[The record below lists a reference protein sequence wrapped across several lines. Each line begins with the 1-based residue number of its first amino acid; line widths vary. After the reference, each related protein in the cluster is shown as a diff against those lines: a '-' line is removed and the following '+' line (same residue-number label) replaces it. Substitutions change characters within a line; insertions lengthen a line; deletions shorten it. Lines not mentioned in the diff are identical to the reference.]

1 MDIEMS
7 LDLSAFERELE
18 RARLT
23 LEGIASEELEGM
35 LTEATETAR
44 AHKAKGF
51 DNVTG
56 ALRSSI
62 GGNVFRGG
70 FAVSDT
76 FTQVTGTN
84 RAGEPLLGGD
94 TGVTT
99 GRMYAME
106 QASRDADPSA
116 SLQLVL
122 VAGMPYASELQNL
135 KGRDVLESGRLLL
148 LSKSRGIE
156 ERILS
161 RLKQELKD

>member
-18 RARLT
+18 RARLA
-23 LEGIASEELEGM
+23 LESIATEELEGM
-35 LTEATETAR
+35 LSEATETAR
-44 AHKAKGF
+44 AHKARGF
-51 DNVTG
+51 ENVTG

-99 GRMYAME
+99 GRMYAMD
-106 QASRDADPSA
+106 QISRDDSGA

-148 LSKSRGIE
+148 LSKANGLE
-156 ERILS
+156 ERIIQ
-161 RLKQELKD
+161 RLNDQIKE